1 MSYRGQHN
9 LVRKLAAAAV
19 GGTAILAV
27 NSGAALAAYGPPAL
41 SSTPVPGGFY
51 CVVTS
56 QTVGPGGHA
65 IGLLRLGGIAAS
77 IRIHRQ
83 TFTGRVQ
90 ATVTEPYG
98 DRGSCH
104 GGQGIG
110 SGGFRGY
117 RTLGGVGILVQR
129 QGSTS
134 RWKFAK
140 PLVLRITSASI
151 RPSSLVVVWDGRHF
165 ARAAA
170 VIGHRSATVRVL
182 ASSDI
187 AVLARIRVTARAA
200 ATPRTAAAAR
210 PLAAGAGFLVTARL
224 TAPGAPSPG
233 LGVLM
238 PGQRAS
244 GSSAALLAVTAGARR

>member
-9 LVRKLAAAAV
+9 LVRKLASAAAA
-19 GGTAILAV
+19 GAAILAV

-56 QTVGPGGHA
+56 QTVGPAGHG

-83 TFTGRVQ
+83 TFAGRVQ
-90 ATVTEPYG
+90 ATITEPYG
-98 DRGSCH
+98 DRGGCH

-117 RTLGGVGILVQR
+117 RTLGGVGILVQ
-129 QGSTS
+129 QHGSADRRT
-134 RWKFAK
+134 FAR
-140 PLVLRITSASI
+140 PVVLRITSASI
-151 RPSSLVVVWDGRHF
+151 RPSSLVVMWNGRRF
-165 ARAAA
+165 VKAAA

-187 AVLARIRVTARAA
+187 AVLARIRATPRAA
-200 ATPRTAAAAR
+200 AAAAAR
-210 PLAAGAGFLVTARL
+210 PLAAGAGFLVAARL

-233 LGVLM
+233 LGLLM
-238 PGQRAS
+238 PGRLGAS
-244 GSSAALLAVTAGARR
+244 RSRAALLAATAGARS